1 MYALSNGAL
10 FELDPLPLK
19 VPDPR
24 IFMSGLLTKPSRM
37 VIPDGRAAFVA
48 YRRDLAANAPDRA
61 SVRVIARIV
70 RSLNFSAGQKP
81 NVAAVDNS
89 WAVRNISYDYR
100 VAPLGDQPEMLLIR
114 PESSDFVLAPG
125 RYAMVI
131 KDLAY
136 DFTVAGESTD
146 PAHCLERTEAANGT
160 FYSECH
166 KP

>member
-1 MYALSNGAL
+1 M
-10 FELDPLPLK
+10 LP
-19 VPDPR
+19 PWT
-24 IFMSGLLTKPSRM
+24 IH
-37 VIPDGRAAFVA
+37 GRFATFRTITGW
-48 YRRDLAANAPDRA
+48 RR
-61 SVRVIARIV
+61 
-70 RSLNFSAGQKP
+70 SAT
-81 NVAAVDNS
+81 N
-89 WAVRNISYDYR
+89 RR
-100 VAPLGDQPEMLLIR
+100 CFIR

-146 PAHCLERTEAANGT
+146 PAHCLERTEAANGN